1 MLSWL
6 MSSPAPALTFREV
19 IRQRPFRTL
28 LLAQFVSIFGDF
40 LALFGVISL
49 ITFRLHGSPV
59 QVIAVSLAFTI
70 PMAVVSPPAGVLVD
84 HWNVKRVMITSDL
97 IRALLVLPLVFLKNV
112 PLICAIFATLSTV
125 SSFFVPAQSVTLRL
139 LVPREGLLA
148 ANALMSQAFY
158 VVRLASP
165 LLAGALIGW
174 LGEKSCFYLDSFSFF
189 FSATMLSTLAIAR
202 PTHDREKTLRALTND
217 FVAGNKFI
225 FTHRALAFVFIA
237 MAMAMFVLSAFS
249 PLISIYIRDS
259 LGAGVRWYAI
269 LSTMVGVGM
278 IIGTQLLNRFARDI
292 SKQFMVLYGLLGL
305 GLGAAVL
312 GISHN
317 IPMAA
322 VSTLSIGFTI
332 PFVLVP
338 AQTLSQQE
346 TPQEMM
352 GRVSSSFM
360 SLIALAQVMGLVLS
374 GYLAQVLGIRQV
386 FLVCGFALG
395 LLAVGGYLM
404 IRERPKAAMEA
415 AS

>member
-1 MLSWL
+1 

-49 ITFRLHGSPV
+49 ITFRFHGSPV

-278 IIGTQLLNRFARDI
+278 IIGTQLINRFARDI

-312 GISHN
+312 GLFHN

-322 VSTLSIGFTI
+322 VSTLTIGFTI

-374 GYLAQVLGIRQV
+374 GYLAQILGIRQV

-395 LLAVGGYLM
+395 LLAVGGYLV